1 MRYIILFLLVI
12 AILTSLSSCFDKTCS
27 EQGGEIKAM
36 APVTYWQTDG
46 KGFGHLQTI
55 YPTECVK

>member
-12 AILTSLSSCFDKTCS
+12 VLLSSLSSCFDKTCG

-36 APVTYWQTDG
+36 APVTYWNDRGDG
-46 KGFGHLQTI
+46 AGKLVTI